1 MPQVRRKVMVVPVR
15 ITGAWEVLLL
25 QRGPEKGSVWQPVT
39 GNVEPGE
46 DLGGA
51 ARREFEEETGLA
63 GQGALRPTGFVH
75 RFDKAGPDGPRRFEE
90 HVYVAVVRLGAR
102 VRLSREHVGSRWL
115 PAEEALAA
123 VAQEGVR
130 TAIRRALAAVGAD

>member
-1 MPQVRRKVMVVPVR
+1 VPQVRRKVMVVPVR

-46 DLGGA
+46 HLDAA
-51 ARREFEEETGLA
+51 ARREFDEETGLA
-63 GQGALRPTGFVH
+63 REGAVRPTGFVH
-75 RFDKAGPDGPRRFEE
+75 RFEKGGGDPPRRFEE

-102 VRLSREHVGSRWL
+102 VRLSREHVGSKWL
-115 PAEEALAA
+115 PTEEALSA

-130 TAIRRALAAVGAD
+130 TAIRRALAAVGAE